1 MLESRQVT
9 LSKKGEDKGVRL
21 SFEGFPYLIV
31 WSKPEGDF
39 VAVEPWGGLSTCSD
53 EDDVL
58 EHKRGWPCRQAQGDR
73 RSLVHD

>member
-1 MLESRQVT
+1 M
-9 LSKKGEDKGVRL
+9 
-21 SFEGFPYLIV
+21 

-58 EHKRGWPCRQAQGDR
+58 EHKRGCLIAKPKETIV
-73 RSLVHD
+73 RSFTIEIL